1 MSHFITVTKV
11 QKKLAWYTT
20 IQMKYSQVMV
30 KLINS
35 SLYLPLENLE
45 KIKRLGGVEAGTQTE
60 IG

>member
-1 MSHFITVTKV
+1 MTY
-11 QKKLAWYTT
+11 L
-20 IQMKYSQVMV
+20 QVMV